1 MERLISRRTVT
12 GFSGAVFIQLHT
24 IYCGDILL
32 FYYRIVAGVIYR
44 VPTSQDIIIDQLE
57 AEIQSLKLQQL
68 TGKDECMEMVKNL
81 MDEIRGLKKNLSV
94 VESILRSSLPIVDID
109 HLVD

>member
-1 MERLISRRTVT
+1 M
-12 GFSGAVFIQLHT
+12 
-24 IYCGDILL
+24 
-32 FYYRIVAGVIYR
+32 
-44 VPTSQDIIIDQLE
+44 PTSQDIIIDQLE
-57 AEIQSLKLQQL
+57 AEIQNLKLQQL
-68 TGKDECMEMVKNL
+68 TGNDECMEMVRNL

>member
-1 MERLISRRTVT
+1 M
-12 GFSGAVFIQLHT
+12 
-24 IYCGDILL
+24 
-32 FYYRIVAGVIYR
+32 
-44 VPTSQDIIIDQLE
+44 PTSQDIIIDQLE
-57 AEIQSLKLQQL
+57 TEIQNLKLQQL
-68 TGKDECMEMVKNL
+68 TGNDECMEMVKNL